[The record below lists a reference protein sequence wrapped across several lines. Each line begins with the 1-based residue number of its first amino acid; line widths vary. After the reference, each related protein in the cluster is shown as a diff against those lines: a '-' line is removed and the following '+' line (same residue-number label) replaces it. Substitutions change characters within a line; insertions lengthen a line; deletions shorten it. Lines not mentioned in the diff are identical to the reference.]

1 MRKGIFLLLAA
12 VTIAIFGGCSSKE
25 YFEPKVVHDD
35 EWPVINGYLSAPI
48 VDSTADGAVLEDG
61 KIITEHGLGTLTLP
75 PEYQYVGT
83 SGGWILATQIN
94 GDLLLTSVEDSN
106 QTVLMNLK
114 HTIAAASVNANTVAV
129 LFANNDMAL
138 YSLET
143 KELLLKEQGNAPT
156 VVDVRMVNPHFLG
169 NLVLFLTLDGKIVII
184 DSDAKQLL
192 RSMIVSSEEYFNN
205 IIYFSVI
212 NNNMV
217 AGTGNQLFALSGK
230 ERREKYELRDI
241 VSIEEGIWISTKQ
254 GEVITLTPSLQLQ
267 AKQKFPFAHFLGMI
281 LTEDKVY
288 LLEKEGY
295 LIVLDKDLSAY
306 DIYEIDLD
314 EGYVFVTDKAFY
326 VNDQLISIE

>member
-1 MRKGIFLLLAA
+1 MRAALLLAI
-12 VTIAIFGGCSSKE
+12 VIAIFGGCSSKE
-25 YFEPKVVHDD
+25 YFEPQAVHED
-35 EWPVINGYLSAPI
+35 EWPVQGYMSSPI

-61 KIITEHGLGTLTLP
+61 KILTHQGIGALSLP

-83 SGGWILATQIN
+83 SDGWVVASQIN
-94 GDLLLTSVEDSN
+94 GDLLLSNDSN
-106 QTVLMNLK
+106 QTHLLHLK
-114 HTIAAASVNANTVAV
+114 RTIAAASVQGDILAV

-138 YSLET
+138 YSLST

-156 VVDVRMVNPHFLG
+156 IVDVRMVNPSFLG

-205 IIYFSVI
+205 IIYFNVI

-217 AGTGNQLFALSGK
+217 AATGNQLFVLSGK
-230 ERREKYELRDI
+230 ERRQKYELRDVI
-241 VSIEEGIWISTKQ
+241 YTDKGIWISTKQ
-254 GEVITLTPSLQLQ
+254 GEVIKLTPSLQLV

-281 LTEDKVY
+281 LTDDKIF

-295 LIVLDKDLSAY
+295 LIVLDSDLSAY
-306 DIYEIDLD
+306 DIHEIDLD

-326 VNDQLISIE
+326 VNDQIVSIE